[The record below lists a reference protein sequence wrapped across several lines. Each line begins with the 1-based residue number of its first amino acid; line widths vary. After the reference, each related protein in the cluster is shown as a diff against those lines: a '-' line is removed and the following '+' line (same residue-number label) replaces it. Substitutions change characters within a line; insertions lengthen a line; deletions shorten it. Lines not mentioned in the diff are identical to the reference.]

1 MLTSED
7 VGVPVST
14 VDVFEL
20 ARLAELEGEGE
31 TETEGEGESEELALE
46 VTVLLPPQVKKHRKI
61 IAPHSQN
68 EPPIVE

>member
-20 ARLAELEGEGE
+20 AGLAELEGEGE
-31 TETEGEGESEELALE
+31 TEK
-46 VTVLLPPQVKKHRKI
+46 VLLEKAVLFPPQVKKHRKI